1 VANVAE
7 LSVVATIAYAVW
19 HHPYITLAVA
29 LVVLVLLALLVRTI
43 WRAARRA
50 LRGFREP
57 PVTETPTGA

>member
-1 VANVAE
+1 
-7 LSVVATIAYAVW
+7 VW

-50 LRGFREP
+50 IRGFREAP
-57 PVTETPTGA
+57 ATETSNSA

>member
-7 LSVVATIAYAVW
+7 LSAVATIAYTVW

-29 LVVLVLLALLVRTI
+29 LLVLVLLVLLVRTI

-50 LRGFREP
+50 IRGIRQAP
-57 PVTETPTGA
+57 ATETPSGA